1 MISDFFAKICCKHL
15 TKRLNFATILVA
27 CGWAH
32 FFVRLFCGRFPSQYY
47 VALAFSLGHL
57 HKVNSRRESRAL
69 LVLLGTFPQKLRKK
83 ISFAILC
90 RACVFP
96 RYFAQS
102 ARAPHRRKLSA
113 SRASFSRRTFTR
125 VNSRRESRALLV
137 LLGTFPQ
144 KPRKKISFA
153 IPCRAYYIYRYG
165 ASAGQTMFLISVFY
179 GLRIFR
185 NLTRR

>member
-47 VALAFSLGHL
+47 VALAFSLGYL
-57 HKVNSRRESRAL
+57 RKVNSRRESRAL

-96 RYFAQS
+96 RLFTQS
-102 ARAPHRRKLSA
+102 KLPSGKPRAPRLARNFSA
-113 SRASFSRRTFTR
+113 KAKEEDFLRNTMSR
-125 VNSRRESRALLV
+125 L
-137 LLGTFPQ
+137 PH
-144 KPRKKISFA
+144 
-153 IPCRAYYIYRYG
+153 
-165 ASAGQTMFLISVFY
+165 FLPH
-179 GLRIFR
+179 L
-185 NLTRR
+185 

>member
-47 VALAFSLGHL
+47 VALAFSLGYL
-57 HKVNSRRESRAL
+57 RKVNSRRESRAL

-96 RYFAQS
+96 RLFTQS
-102 ARAPHRRKLSA
+102 KLPSGKPRAPRLARNFSA
-113 SRASFSRRTFTR
+113 KAKEEDFLRNTMSRLRFPSVIYAL

-153 IPCRAYYIYRYG
+153 ISCRAYYI
-165 ASAGQTMFLISVFY
+165 
-179 GLRIFR
+179 
-185 NLTRR
+185 

>member
-27 CGWAH
+27 CGRGS
-32 FFVRLFCGRFPSQYY
+32 FFCAPF
-47 VALAFSLGHL
+47 
-57 HKVNSRRESRAL
+57 
-69 LVLLGTFPQKLRKK
+69 LRK

-96 RYFAQS
+96 RLFTQS
-102 ARAPHRRKLSA
+102 KLPSGKPRAPRLARNFSA
-113 SRASFSRRTFTR
+113 KAKEEDSLRNTMSRLRFPSVIYAL

>member
-1 MISDFFAKICCKHL
+1 MCAFFAEDFPRN
-15 TKRLNFATILVA
+15 TMSRL
-27 CGWAH
+27 
-32 FFVRLFCGRFPSQYY
+32 RFPSVIY
-47 VALAFSLGHL
+47 AL
-57 HKVNSRRESRAL
+57 VNSRRESRAL

-144 KPRKKISFA
+144 KLRKKISFA